1 MPTMHAIKVAD
12 GEGTGVVGLK
22 GPMIAINFHTRIIV
36 VSGVFFALKW
46 CHNMMA
52 KQTRLPLVQ
61 AWKHGTGGRSGLHR
75 AAQELTTL
83 HREVRIRATETSL
96 SS

>member
-1 MPTMHAIKVAD
+1 MPRWLLP
-12 GEGTGVVGLK
+12 EGISDVLPTE
-22 GPMIAINFHTRIIV
+22 ARRIED
-36 VSGVFFALKW
+36 LRR
-46 CHNMMA
+46 
-52 KQTRLPLVQ
+52 RLLDLFRVYQ